1 MPVSPQSSPIL
12 LSHAVMGG
20 LTPLIP
26 LPLLDDLFYAQ
37 FLRSMANKLAQS
49 HQKTLSSDEI
59 KILTAQKGRGCALGC
74 LGTVLLYPL
83 KKILSKIFFI
93 LEWKRAADTI
103 GRTYYFGFLLDGALE
118 SDLVSKYGA
127 ARVRAAIDAV
137 LARTN
142 TSFVARAA
150 LGVMNGSKSS
160 IRNWAARLLGST
172 PRGAGEHEVAQAAQN
187 AGENDLSAIF
197 SQLQAAIG
205 SLPSEHFENL
215 THELRRE
222 LESPSLA
229 AI

>member
-1 MPVSPQSSPIL
+1 
-12 LSHAVMGG
+12 MGG

-26 LPLLDDLFYAQ
+26 IPLLDDLFFGY
-37 FLRSMANKLAQS
+37 FLRSMAKKLADS
-49 HQKTLSSDEI
+49 HQITLSGEEI

-74 LGTVLLYPL
+74 LGTILLYPL

-118 SDLVSKYGA
+118 ANFVESYGV

-150 LGVMNGSKSS
+150 LGVMNGSKGS

-172 PRGAGEHEVAQAAQN
+172 PRGAGEREVAEAAQN

-197 SQLQAAIG
+197 SQLQAAING
-205 SLPSEHFENL
+205 LPSEHFENL
-215 THELRRE
+215 TRELRRE
-222 LESPSLA
+222 IENPSQN